1 MKRISRAKLVE
12 DFKIFVNSLYEH
24 QSVKDNQ
31 KFVDELDKE
40 AKKIGGNLKAVVRVT
55 TYLPNKIQESKMYD
69 IEEAAYNGVEIKE
82 DAEAFEVRVDM
93 LSSVKNENTYSSNL
107 ITPFK
112 SMLFIIS
119 ENAKIFEHINAPR
132 GIRIV
137 KNMALYSAKT
147 GDKIR
152 FGEENKLEL

>member
-1 MKRISRAKLVE
+1 
-12 DFKIFVNSLYEH
+12 
-24 QSVKDNQ
+24 
-31 KFVDELDKE
+31 
-40 AKKIGGNLKAVVRVT
+40 
-55 TYLPNKIQESKMYD
+55 MYD
-69 IEEAAYNGVEIKE
+69 IEEAAYNGVEINDE
-82 DAEAFEVRVDM
+82 AEAFEVRVDM

-119 ENAKIFEHINAPR
+119 ENAKVIEHVNAPR